1 MSGRQFHFLLPGP
14 QETVSGGFLYDRRM
28 IGALRRAGL
37 LASLITLPDCFPC
50 PPAAVIAGA
59 NDDLAALPAGSWL
72 IVDGLALAP
81 LHKRIAALKDGRVH
95 VVALIHH
102 PLSDEGGLSAPER
115 ARLYESERRAL
126 ADTRHVI
133 VTSATTAR
141 RLADFGV
148 VADRISVVP
157 PGISRAVG
165 SGARRRRHQHT
176 SWVRLLSVGSLVP
189 RKGQDVL
196 VRALAHLRGLRWRL
210 TLVGPDRDR
219 RFARRL
225 RGLGRSLG
233 LSARVRFAGSVRP
246 LRLEQAYREADI
258 FALPSRME
266 GYGIALAEAMA
277 HGLPI
282 VTTPAGAIPEV
293 VPATAGVFVAP
304 GAAKP
309 LARALAVL
317 IRNPDRRRRLRRGAF
332 KAPAARRIWAR
343 AEADFIAALA
353 GIAAA

>member
-1 MSGRQFHFLLPGP
+1 MSGPQFHFLLPGP
-14 QETVSGGFLYDRRM
+14 AETVSGGFLYDRRM

-50 PPAAVIAGA
+50 PPPAVIARA
-59 NDDLAALPAGSWL
+59 QDDLAALPAGSWL
-72 IVDGLALAP
+72 IADGLALAP
-81 LHKRIAALKDGRVH
+81 LCERIAALKDGRLH

-102 PLSDEGGLSAPER
+102 PLCDEGGLSAPER
-115 ARLYESERRAL
+115 ARLFESERRAL
-126 ADTRHVI
+126 AGTRHVI

-148 VADRISVVP
+148 VAERITVVP
-157 PGISRAVG
+157 PGITRAVG
-165 SGARRRRHQHT
+165 TGARRRRDDDCV
-176 SWVRLLSVGSLVP
+176 VRILSVGSLVP

-196 VRALAHLRGLRWRL
+196 VQALARVRGLPWQL
-210 TLVGPDRDR
+210 TLIGPARDR

-225 RGLGRSLG
+225 RTLSRSFG
-233 LSARVRFAGSVRP
+233 LSARIRFSGSLP
-246 LRLEQAYREADI
+246 PTRLEQRYGKADI

-277 HGLPI
+277 HGLAI

-293 VPATAGVFVAP
+293 VPATAGVFVPPDAV
-304 GAAKP
+304 KP
-309 LARALAVL
+309 LARALAAL
-317 IRNPDRRRRLRRGAF
+317 IRDPNRRRRLRRGALE
-332 KAPAARRIWAR
+332 APAAGRTWAT

-353 GIAAA
+353 GIAMP

>member
-1 MSGRQFHFLLPGP
+1 MSRRQLHFLLPGP

-50 PPAAVIAGA
+50 PPPAVIAGA
-59 NDDLAALPAGSWL
+59 NDALAALPAGSWL

-81 LHKRIAALKDGRVH
+81 LYERIVGLQDGRVH
-95 VVALIHH
+95 VIALIHH

-115 ARLYESERRAL
+115 ARLFESERRAL
-126 ADTRHVI
+126 AGTRHVI

-148 VADRISVVP
+148 EAERITVVP
-157 PGISRAVG
+157 PGITRAVG
-165 SGARRRRHQHT
+165 TGARRRRKDDGA
-176 SWVRLLSVGSLVP
+176 VRILSVGSLVP

-196 VRALAHLRGLRWRL
+196 VQALARVRGLPWRL
-210 TLVGPDRDR
+210 TLIGPARDR

-225 RGLGRSLG
+225 RGLRRSLG
-233 LSARVRFAGSVRP
+233 LSARIRFAGTLPP

-258 FALPSRME
+258 FVLPSRME

-277 HGLPI
+277 HGLAI

-293 VPATAGVFVAP
+293 VPATAAVFVPP

-317 IRNPDRRRRLRRGAF
+317 IRDPDRRHRLRQGAL
-332 KAPAARRIWAR
+332 KAPAARRTWAT

>member
-1 MSGRQFHFLLPGP
+1 MNRPQFHFLLPGP
-14 QETVSGGFLYDRRM
+14 KETVSGGFLYDRRM
-28 IGALRRAGL
+28 IGALKRAGL
-37 LASLITLPDCFPC
+37 LASLITLPDCFPY
-50 PPAAVIAGA
+50 PPADVVARARDA
-59 NDDLAALPAGSWL
+59 LAALPPESWL

-81 LHKRIAALKDGRVH
+81 LHEHIAALQAGRLH

-102 PLSDEGGLSAPER
+102 PLCDESGVSEPER
-115 ARLYESERRAL
+115 ARLFASERRAL
-126 ADTRHVI
+126 AAARHVI
-133 VTSATTAR
+133 VSSATTAR
-141 RLADFGV
+141 RLADFGL
-148 VADRISVVP
+148 AAERITVVP
-157 PGISRAVG
+157 PGITRAA
-165 SGARRRRHQHT
+165 GAGTRRRRDDDHA
-176 SWVRLLSVGSLVP
+176 VRLLSVGSLVP

-196 VRALAHLRGLRWRL
+196 VQALARVRGLPWRL
-210 TLVGPDRDR
+210 TLVGPERNR
-219 RFARRL
+219 SFARRL
-225 RGLGRSLG
+225 RTFSRGLGLRG
-233 LSARVRFAGSVRP
+233 RVRFAGAVP
-246 LRLEQAYREADI
+246 PMRLEQNYREADV
-258 FALPSRME
+258 FVLPSRME

>member
-1 MSGRQFHFLLPGP
+1 MSRPQLHFLLPGP
-14 QETVSGGFLYDRRM
+14 AETVSGGFLYDRRM

-50 PPAAVIAGA
+50 PPPAVIAGA
-59 NDDLAALPAGSWL
+59 NDALAALPAGSWL

-81 LHKRIAALKDGRVH
+81 LYERIVGLQDGRVH
-95 VVALIHH
+95 AIALIHH

-115 ARLYESERRAL
+115 VRLFESERRAL
-126 ADTRHVI
+126 AGTRHVI

-148 VADRISVVP
+148 EAERITVVP
-157 PGISRAVG
+157 PGITRAVAT
-165 SGARRRRHQHT
+165 GAQRQRKDDGA
-176 SWVRLLSVGSLVP
+176 VRILSVGSLVP

-196 VRALAHLRGLRWRL
+196 VQALACVRSLPWQL
-210 TLVGPDRDR
+210 TLLGPARDR

-225 RGLGRSLG
+225 HGLSRSLG
-233 LSARVRFAGSVRP
+233 LSARIHFAGSLPPV
-246 LRLEQAYREADI
+246 RLEEAYREADI

-277 HGLPI
+277 HGVPI

-293 VPATAGVFVAP
+293 VPATAAAFVPP
-304 GAAKP
+304 GEVKP
-309 LARALAVL
+309 LARALAAL
-317 IRNPDRRRRLRRGAF
+317 IRDPDRRHWLRRRAL
-332 KAPAARRIWAR
+332 KAPAARRTWAT
-343 AEADFIAALA
+343 AEAAFVAALVR
-353 GIAAA
+353 IPQP

>member
-1 MSGRQFHFLLPGP
+1 MSGPQFHFLLPGP

-28 IGALRRAGL
+28 IAALRRAGL
-37 LASLITLPDCFPC
+37 LASLVTLPDCFPY
-50 PPAAVIAGA
+50 PPADVITSAQ
-59 NDDLAALPAGSWL
+59 DDLARLPPGSWL

-81 LHKRIAALKDGRVH
+81 LHERIAALKDGRVR
-95 VVALIHH
+95 VIALIHH

-115 ARLYESERRAL
+115 ARLFESERSAL
-126 ADTRHVI
+126 ASTRHVI

-148 VADRISVVP
+148 TAERITVVP
-157 PGISRAVG
+157 PGITRAVG
-165 SGARRRRHQHT
+165 TGAQWRHEPA
-176 SWVRLLSVGSLVP
+176 SWVRILSVGSLVP

-196 VRALAHLRGLRWRL
+196 VQALARVRGLPWRL
-210 TLVGPDRDR
+210 ILIGPARDR

-225 RGLGRSLG
+225 RGLSRSLG
-233 LSARVRFAGSVRP
+233 LSARIRFAGPVP
-246 LRLEQAYREADI
+246 PMRLEQAYRDADI

-277 HGLPI
+277 HGLAI
-282 VTTPAGAIPEV
+282 VTTSAGAIPEV

-304 GAAKP
+304 GAVKP
-309 LARALAVL
+309 LARALAAL
-317 IRNPDRRRRLRRGAF
+317 IRDPNRRHRLRRGAL
-332 KAPAARRIWAR
+332 KAPAARRTWAT
-343 AEADFIAALA
+343 AEADFIAALT